1 MSHSTRKYVVLSM
14 VVFGMA
20 TVFASSAMAFTAP
33 AAGTAFYDF
42 YDVIVNMML
51 RGAMGF
57 AAGVILFGMAAYY
70 FSQSEILRGIL
81 SAVSCI
87 LLLNADSIVT
97 SFGTIF

>member
-1 MSHSTRKYVVLSM
+1 MSHTMKRYVVLCM
-14 VVFGMA
+14 VAFGMA
-20 TVFASSAMAFTAP
+20 VFFTSNAMAFTAP
-33 AAGTAFYDF
+33 AAGSPFYDF

-57 AAGVILFGMAAYY
+57 AAGVILFGMAAYF

-87 LLLNADSIVT
+87 LLLKADSIVT
-97 SFGTIF
+97 SFGAII